1 MNEKLDSQLCENYPK
16 IFKNR
21 RASMQQTAMC
31 WGFEHSDGW
40 YNIIDKLCLNIQYYI
55 DTTRERRAYAIRFN
69 RALKQAITN
78 NNLKPFVK
86 LYSKNVTEFH
96 QLGKWAQEQ
105 ILEDIEKA
113 AYKDVPKACPQVVA
127 QQVKEK
133 FGTLRF
139 YTFGGDEVIF
149 GMIRLAE
156 SMSSVTCET
165 CGAPGKRRGNGWIYT
180 SCDAHSK
187 EETED

>member
-1 MNEKLDSQLCENYPK
+1 MNETLDSQLCEKYPK
-16 IFKNR
+16 IFKDR

-31 WGFEHSDGW
+31 WGFEHGDGW

-78 NNLKPFVK
+78 NNLKPFVR
-86 LYSKNVTEFH
+86 LYNKNVKEFH
-96 QLGKWAQEQ
+96 ELNRWSQDCIK
-105 ILEDIEKA
+105 EDIAKA
-113 AYKDVPKACPQVVA
+113 EYKDVPKACSQVVA

-139 YTFGGDEVIF
+139 YTYGGDDVVF
-149 GMIRLAE
+149 SMINFAE
-156 SMSSVTCET
+156 SMSSVTCEA

-180 SCDAHSK
+180 SCEEHSREVK
-187 EETED
+187 ED